1 MKKSIRF
8 AFLGCLALAISSCA
22 TVSKNGSKPGAV
34 FYGIAVLTPAKG
46 SKVSG
51 TVKFSEAFGKVKVVG
66 DFKGLNP
73 KDQHGFH
80 IHEFGDCTAAD
91 FASAGGHFNPA
102 VHEHGAPDA
111 ASHHAGDMGN
121 VETNEKGEAHIE
133 LELEKVSIAGKLNPL
148 VGRAVILHENP
159 DDLISQP
166 TGGAGGRIA
175 CGVIGASANP

>member
-1 MKKSIRF
+1 MGCSTISKS
-8 AFLGCLALAISSCA
+8 
-22 TVSKNGSKPGAV
+22 GSKPGAV
-34 FYGIAVLTPAKG
+34 FYGIAVMTPVKG
-46 SKVSG
+46 GKVSG

-91 FASAGGHFNPA
+91 FTSAGGHFNPA
-102 VHEHGAPDA
+102 THEHGAPDA